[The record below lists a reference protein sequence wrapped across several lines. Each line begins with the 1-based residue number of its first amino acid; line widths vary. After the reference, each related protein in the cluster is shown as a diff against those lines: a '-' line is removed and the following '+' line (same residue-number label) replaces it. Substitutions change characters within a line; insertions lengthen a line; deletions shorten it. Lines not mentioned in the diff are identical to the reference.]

1 MAELLHNLALLIT
14 IWQMPL
20 LFPDNAVKMQKVPLG
35 AAIEKKGEKFIMKKK
50 LLAVLLTGAM
60 VMSMLT
66 ACGGGSE
73 ETSTDTAAEEV
84 VEEADTAED
93 SAADGMCSDETF
105 SALQDNYA
113 SMVEAYNA
121 VKDLYESDE
130 IEADD
135 SIEDVMNQAADVI
148 NEMGEISQDT
158 ITEEDAE
165 TLNSAML
172 DILDA
177 LSLLVDGM
185 TETDASADAAS
196 EGCSDESFATLQDNF
211 AALSEA
217 YDAVSDAY
225 MSDEVEQNDD
235 IEAALNETQDIM
247 TQMGEISQ
255 DTITEE
261 DAEVLNDSIL
271 ALLEVLDSVVDAM

>member
-1 MAELLHNLALLIT
+1 
-14 IWQMPL
+14 
-20 LFPDNAVKMQKVPLG
+20 
-35 AAIEKKGEKFIMKKK
+35 
-50 LLAVLLTGAM
+50 
-60 VMSMLT
+60 MSMLT

-73 ETSTDTAAEEV
+73 ETSTDAATEDV
-84 VEEADTAED
+84 VEDSTDDVAED
-93 SAADGMCSDETF
+93 SADGEMCSDETF

-130 IEADD
+130 IEADA

-158 ITEEDAE
+158 ITEADAD

-185 TETDASADAAS
+185 TETDGASDAAA
-196 EGCSDESFATLQDNF
+196 EGCSDETFATLQDNY
-211 AALSEA
+211 AALTEVYNTVSEA
-217 YDAVSDAY
+217 YL
-225 MSDEVEQNDD
+225 SDEVEQNDD
-235 IEAALNETQDIM
+235 IETALNETQDVM
-247 TQMGEISQ
+247 TQMGEITQ

-261 DAEVLNDSIL
+261 DAEVLNDAMLS
-271 ALLEVLDSVVDAM
+271 LLDVLDAVVDAM

>member
-1 MAELLHNLALLIT
+1 
-14 IWQMPL
+14 
-20 LFPDNAVKMQKVPLG
+20 
-35 AAIEKKGEKFIMKKK
+35 MKKK

-73 ETSTDTAAEEV
+73 ETTTDVAAEDVATEDV
-84 VEEADTAED
+84 AED
-93 SAADGMCSDETF
+93 SADASADGEMCSDETF

-130 IEADD
+130 IEADA
-135 SIEDVMNQAADVI
+135 SIEDIMNQAADVI
-148 NEMGEISQDT
+148 NQMGEISQDT
-158 ITEEDAE
+158 ITETDAD

-172 DILDA
+172 DILNA

-185 TETDASADAAS
+185 TETDGASDAAA
-196 EGCSDESFATLQDNF
+196 EGCSDETFAALQDNF
-211 AALSEA
+211 ATLSEV
-217 YDAVSDAY
+217 YTTVSDAY

-261 DAEVLNDSIL
+261 DAEVLNDAMLS
-271 ALLEVLDSVVDAM
+271 LLDVLDAVVDAM

>member
-35 AAIEKKGEKFIMKKK
+35 AAIEKKRREIYYEKEVISSIIDRSYGNVHAYRM
-50 LLAVLLTGAM
+50 
-60 VMSMLT
+60 
-66 ACGGGSE
+66 CSE

-84 VEEADTAED
+84 VEEEDTAED

-185 TETDASADAAS
+185 TETDGSADAAS